1 MLHLSYLHISSM
13 SNVRRGSD
21 EESSHRRTWSNLLTG
36 YVCSVLAHRHIDMA
50 EREQREKEKRSEA
63 LLACALLTNTR
74 VLVAGCDGG
83 TLVKAKVARRG

>member
-21 EESSHRRTWSNLLTG
+21 EESSHRRDLVQPSNRLR
-36 YVCSVLAHRHIDMA
+36 VPCSRSQALDMA

-63 LLACALLTNTR
+63 LLACALLTTH
-74 VLVAGCDGG
+74 AFSSQAATG
-83 TLVKAKVARRG
+83 TLVKADVARRG